1 LIFRLVSQAL
11 VNLKHGKARPAV
23 GAGEF
28 AFHALL
34 FGDDHR
40 SPASVTLSSPPR
52 SAMCNATK
60 SLCLVPASSDARKT
74 GKKQI
79 GDAAPP
85 RKMENALMEGDRAAV
100 TTESAAVQYP

>member
-1 LIFRLVSQAL
+1 MSFRLVRQAL

-40 SPASVTLSSPPR
+40 SPTDDGPLGLGDVVVT
-52 SAMCNATK
+52 AEI
-60 SLCLVPASSDARKT
+60 SD
-74 GKKQI
+74 
-79 GDAAPP
+79 
-85 RKMENALMEGDRAAV
+85 V
-100 TTESAAVQYP
+100 